1 MRHWVLLLV
10 GVVLVT
16 GCDKLE
22 ELEPEDDEEEVTP
35 EMEQAVSRME
45 TTFEEVSAYHDSLSR
60 ICKSSKGVSAERQQ
74 ELNKGFKQAVGD
86 FRKHHH
92 AFHQAYQAAED
103 DDDDDD
109 DDERYENKSGGPE
122 GTKESYHD
130 DEEEEAYEDDDED
143 DEDENE
149 REDKLE
155 EREASLYNQ
164 VEVME
169 ANRCTPASN

>member
-60 ICKSSKGVSAERQQ
+60 ICQSSKGVSAERYQ

-109 DDERYENKSGGPE
+109 DDDRYENKSGGPE

-130 DEEEEAYEDDDED
+130 DEEEEAYEEDDED

>member
-60 ICKSSKGVSAERQQ
+60 ICKSSKGVSAERYQ
-74 ELNKGFKQAVGD
+74 ELNKGFEQAVAD

-92 AFHQAYQAAED
+92 AFHQAYQAAE
-103 DDDDDD
+103 DDDD

-143 DEDENE
+143 ENE

>member
-60 ICKSSKGVSAERQQ
+60 ICKSSKGVSAERYQ
-74 ELNKGFKQAVGD
+74 ELNKGFEQAVAD

-109 DDERYENKSGGPE
+109 RYENKSGGPE

-130 DEEEEAYEDDDED
+130 DEEEEAYEDD

>member
-74 ELNKGFKQAVGD
+74 ELNKGFKQAVAD

-103 DDDDDD
+103 DDKDDD
-109 DDERYENKSGGPE
+109 RYENKSGGPE

-143 DEDENE
+143 ENE

-169 ANRCTPASN
+169 ANRCMPASN

>member
-74 ELNKGFKQAVGD
+74 ELNKGFEQAVAD

-109 DDERYENKSGGPE
+109 RYENKSGGPE

-143 DEDENE
+143 ENE

-155 EREASLYNQ
+155 EREASLYDQ

>member
-60 ICKSSKGVSAERQQ
+60 ICKSSKGVSAERYQ
-74 ELNKGFKQAVGD
+74 ELNKGFEQAVAD

-109 DDERYENKSGGPE
+109 RHENKSGGPE

-130 DEEEEAYEDDDED
+130 DEEEEAYESDEDD

>member
-60 ICKSSKGVSAERQQ
+60 ICKSSKGVSAERYQ
-74 ELNKGFKQAVGD
+74 ELNKGFEQAVGD

-103 DDDDDD
+103 DDEDDD
-109 DDERYENKSGGPE
+109 RHENKSGGLE
-122 GTKESYHD
+122 GTKESYHG
-130 DEEEEAYEDDDED
+130 DEEEEAYESDEDD

-155 EREASLYNQ
+155 EREASLYDQ

-169 ANRCTPASN
+169 ANRCMPASN

>member
-74 ELNKGFKQAVGD
+74 ELNKGFKQAVAD

-109 DDERYENKSGGPE
+109 RYENKSGGPE

-143 DEDENE
+143 ENE

-155 EREASLYNQ
+155 EREASLYDQ

>member
-103 DDDDDD
+103 DDDDD
-109 DDERYENKSGGPE
+109 ERYENKSGGPE

-130 DEEEEAYEDDDED
+130 DEEEEAYEDD

>member
-74 ELNKGFKQAVGD
+74 ELNKGFKQAVAD

-103 DDDDDD
+103 DDKDDD
-109 DDERYENKSGGPE
+109 RYENKSGGPE

-130 DEEEEAYEDDDED
+130 DEEEEAYEGDEDD

-155 EREASLYNQ
+155 EREASLYDQ

>member
-45 TTFEEVSAYHDSLSR
+45 TTFEEVSAYHDSISR

-109 DDERYENKSGGPE
+109 RHENKSGGPE

-143 DEDENE
+143 ENE

-155 EREASLYNQ
+155 EREASLYDQ

>member
-103 DDDDDD
+103 DDDDD
-109 DDERYENKSGGPE
+109 ERYENKSGGPE

-143 DEDENE
+143 ENE

-169 ANRCTPASN
+169 AKRCTPASN